1 MTPIHHQVHQA
12 LESFALEVPG
22 LPEPIQALADG
33 IQTFVLVS
41 AIDLATML
49 AKLEMLDG
57 VAPLIRSRPK
67 TGAPLLPIR
76 QGLAAQVTNYW
87 QAFSDVCQIFLE
99 HSAEE
104 VTAVVM
110 APIADRVA
118 DFQRRWPT
126 IAPDA
131 NYAEQ
136 RETMTALWH
145 QCIGLKPAPMNQMH

>member
-12 LESFALEVPG
+12 LESFDLEAPYP
-22 LPEPIQALADG
+22 PEPIQALADG

-57 VAPLIRSRPK
+57 VAPLVRSRHK

-87 QAFSDVCQIFLE
+87 QAFSDVCQVFLE

-104 VTAVVM
+104 VVAAVM
-110 APIADRVA
+110 APIGERVA
-118 DFQRRWPT
+118 DFQHRWPT
-126 IAPDA
+126 VAPDA
-131 NYAEQ
+131 SYAEQ
-136 RETMTALWH
+136 RETMTALWYH
-145 QCIGLKPAPMNQMH
+145 CTGLKPSRMNQMH